1 MRCALKC
8 LRQHQTFGVSGYLPA
23 VYTRRTGESDAW
35 TLQRAISTGNTQGA
49 DSNLES
55 DSTDAEMSHPH
66 EDAEKLG
73 YEKSEETYMEWQN
86 YWNTVHLDKTESI
99 LNVTHVTSTDWKS
112 VETNGK
118 GDAQADIDTKTSS
131 NGVKKDRRWIFAMR
145 HGERVDLTYGPWV
158 PFCFDENGTYV
169 RKDLNMPVTLG
180 ERTGGKESYA
190 LDTPLTRVGQLQA
203 RLVGEGL
210 RAAGVALRHVYCS
223 AALRSAE
230 TAHHLLLGLEADASV
245 KVRVE
250 PGLFEYK
257 GWHLARG
264 MAPFMTPLELHK
276 AGLNVDL
283 NYKPYTDLE
292 INTPETLDDF
302 FKRNEYAMQSA
313 VNDTVAQGGN
323 IMFVGH
329 AATLDVMV
337 HAMKR
342 LAAGDNEDL
351 NYQISKHLLRVPYCA
366 LGAMRENPWE
376 VVSPPCPP
384 SINSSSGR
392 FDWKTLLDI

>member
-1 MRCALKC
+1 
-8 LRQHQTFGVSGYLPA
+8 
-23 VYTRRTGESDAW
+23 
-35 TLQRAISTGNTQGA
+35 
-49 DSNLES
+49 
-55 DSTDAEMSHPH
+55 MSHPH

-99 LNVTHVTSTDWKS
+99 LNVTHGTSTDWKS

-118 GDAQADIDTKTSS
+118 GDAQADIDTKKTSS